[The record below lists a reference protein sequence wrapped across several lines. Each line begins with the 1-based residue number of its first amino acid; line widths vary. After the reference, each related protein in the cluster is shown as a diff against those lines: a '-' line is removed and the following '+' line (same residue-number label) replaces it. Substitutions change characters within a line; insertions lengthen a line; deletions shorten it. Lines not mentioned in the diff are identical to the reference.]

1 MLELRSQRDPA
12 WGRAQPNMASNP
24 DSESGSRLQS
34 ARLVAAVAELESLGG
49 ITRSSMTRAQIHDRF
64 VAEFHDQSRVTP
76 ATLADLAT
84 IEQELGTVL
93 PQSYLSFMQEHGA
106 VRTPSLLDLVVNTE
120 AELWVISNFIAPA
133 DVVRDTRGYWS
144 GGMSDDLIGFADDG
158 MGDLFCFRR
167 LPVGTARP
175 DDSPV
180 WFFDH
185 EFCDHIR
192 QLADSFDDWMFSYLK
207 LKRQE
212 LSR

>member
-1 MLELRSQRDPA
+1 MTPNHTLQRTRRERR
-12 WGRAQPNMASNP
+12 GCNP
-24 DSESGSRLQS
+24 RVPCAGSLS
-34 ARLVAAVAELESLGG
+34 LVVRRH
-49 ITRSSMTRAQIHDRF
+49 TRSPMTRVQIHERF
-64 VAEFHDQSRVTP
+64 VAEFHDGSRVTP

-93 PQSYLSFMQEHGA
+93 PQSYLSFMQAHGA
-106 VRTPSLLDLVVNTE
+106 VRTPSLLDLVVDSE
-120 AELWVISNFIAPA
+120 AELWAISDFITPA
-133 DVVRDTRGYWS
+133 EVVRDTRGYWS
-144 GGMSDDLIGFADDG
+144 AGMSDDLVGFAGDG

-185 EFCDHIR
+185 EFCDDIR

-212 LSR
+212 LTR